1 MRRSLRPKT
10 RKKRE
15 GKKEKQKQ
23 RNALNEAVLEGLEAR
38 VLGLLRL
45 ELLERLVPDSCE
57 VEWHCRMRM
66 GFSTLVACVRQIGR
80 ALLCRQIGRALLCR
94 QIGRALLCRQMGLA
108 PLSHVNDSHRH
119 MQTYVR
125 QVGRALL
132 SLVSCT

>member
-45 ELLERLVPDSCE
+45 ELLERLVRDSCE

-66 GFSTLVACVRQIGR
+66 GF
-80 ALLCRQIGRALLCR
+80 
-94 QIGRALLCRQMGLA
+94 
-108 PLSHVNDSHRH
+108 
-119 MQTYVR
+119 
-125 QVGRALL
+125 ALL
-132 SLVSCT
+132 SHASGK